1 MENFKNEISS
11 MLEEIIF
18 ICEDNEIEYH
28 DATLYD
34 IAFEGAGS
42 FSFHNDIEC
51 DDLPDDLVEMA
62 DDIYALFVGKIP
74 DYEDRKD
81 IMDEIVYSM
90 I

>member
-1 MENFKNEISS
+1 MENFKNEIKS

-18 ICEDNEIEYH
+18 ICEDNEIEYN
-28 DATLYD
+28 DVILYD

-51 DDLPDDLVEMA
+51 DDLPDDLVKMA
-62 DDIYALFVGKIP
+62 DDINVLFLENILK
-74 DYEDRKD
+74 YEDRQD
-81 IMDEIVYSM
+81 IMDEIIDSM